1 MISIL
6 HQPSASPRLYGKTL
20 ENRAETLGRGETD
33 ACTEI
38 RHMKNISINPMYR
51 YLIVLTIG
59 STVGLQ
65 AWRTLFNNFAVEMAG
80 IDGAQVGIIQSIRE
94 IPGFLALLTVYF
106 ILFIKEHHLS
116 ALSIL
121 FLGIGVAATG
131 FFPTYGGLIFTT
143 LIMSSGFHY
152 YETTNQSLTLQY
164 FDKYKSP
171 LVFGSQRRY
180 AAASNIMVGI
190 FIYVAQPF
198 FSYQHLYLII
208 GGLIGLMGAWGF
220 LQQPVDESLAPQHK
234 KMVFR
239 KRYWLFYFLT
249 FMSGA
254 RRQIFIA
261 FAVFLMVKNFHFS
274 VREIAVLFLL
284 NNIINFYL
292 SPLIGKSIVRFG
304 ERKMLSLEYG
314 SLILIFIGYALVQN
328 KIGIAILYILDHIFF
343 NFAIAIRTYFQKI
356 GAPEDIAST
365 MAVGFTINHI
375 SAVVLPAIGGLI
387 WMIDYRLVF
396 LAGAAMSLLS
406 LFASQMIHI
415 KNCSQP

>member
-1 MISIL
+1 
-6 HQPSASPRLYGKTL
+6 
-20 ENRAETLGRGETD
+20 
-33 ACTEI
+33 
-38 RHMKNISINPMYR
+38 MKNISINPMYR
-51 YLIVLTIG
+51 YLIVLTIA

-65 AWRTLFNNFAVEMAG
+65 AWRTLFNNFAVEIAG
-80 IDGAQVGIIQSIRE
+80 LDGAQVGIIQSVRE

-116 ALSIL
+116 ALSVL
-121 FLGIGVAATG
+121 FLGLGVAATG
-131 FFPTYGGLIFTT
+131 CFPSYGGLVCTT

-164 FDKYKSP
+164 FDKLKSP
-171 LVFGSQRRY
+171 LVFGLQRRY

-190 FIYVAQPF
+190 FIFVAQPF
-198 FSYQHLYLII
+198 LSYKNLYLII
-208 GGLIGLMGAWGF
+208 GGLIGLMGVWGF
-220 LQQPVDESLAPQHK
+220 LQKPVDENLPPQKK
-234 KMVFR
+234 KMVFK

-261 FAVFLMVKNFHFS
+261 FAVFLLVKNFHFS

-284 NNIINFYL
+284 NNAINFYL
-292 SPLIGKSIVRFG
+292 SPMIGKAIVRFG
-304 ERKMLSLEYG
+304 ERKVLSLEYT
-314 SLILIFIGYALVQN
+314 SLILIFLGYALIQN
-328 KIGIAILYILDHIFF
+328 KTGVAILYILDHIFF

-356 GAPEDIAST
+356 GAPEDVAST

-396 LAGAAMSLLS
+396 LAGAAMSLVS
-406 LFASQMIHI
+406 LLASQMIRI
-415 KNCSQP
+415 ENNPKTFPTD

>member
-1 MISIL
+1 
-6 HQPSASPRLYGKTL
+6 
-20 ENRAETLGRGETD
+20 
-33 ACTEI
+33 
-38 RHMKNISINPMYR
+38 MKNISINPMYR
-51 YLIVLTIG
+51 YLIVLTIA

-65 AWRTLFNNFAVEMAG
+65 AWRTLFNNFAVEIASL
-80 IDGAQVGIIQSIRE
+80 DGAQVGIIQSVRE

-116 ALSIL
+116 ALSVL
-121 FLGIGVAATG
+121 FLGLGVAVTG
-131 FFPTYGGLIFTT
+131 FFPSYGGLVCTT

-164 FDKYKSP
+164 FDKLKSP
-171 LVFGSQRRY
+171 LVFGLQRRY

-190 FIYVAQPF
+190 FIFVAQPF
-198 FSYQHLYLII
+198 FSYKILYLII
-208 GGLIGLMGAWGF
+208 GGLIGLMGVWGF
-220 LQQPVDESLAPQHK
+220 LQKPVDESLPPQQK

-239 KRYWLFYFLT
+239 KRYWLYYLLT

-261 FAVFLMVKNFHFS
+261 FAVFLLVKNFNFS
-274 VREIAVLFLL
+274 VREITVLFLL
-284 NNIINFYL
+284 NNLINFYL
-292 SPLIGKSIVRFG
+292 SPMIGKAIVRFG
-304 ERKMLSLEYG
+304 ERKVLSLEYT
-314 SLILIFIGYALVQN
+314 SLILIFIGYALIQSKTGV
-328 KIGIAILYILDHIFF
+328 AILYILDHIFF

-356 GAPEDIAST
+356 GAPEDVAST

-396 LAGAAMSLLS
+396 LAGAAMSLIS
-406 LFASQMIHI
+406 LLASQLIRI
-415 KNCSQP
+415 ENTPKTFPSA